1 MKPSMFVVMCQQQV
15 TPPFIGRPSPQM
27 SVCHT
32 FYTVGHYFSH
42 LCPPR
47 TCMSL
52 HCSCEVFRAMF
63 ADSSV
68 ADGSPLVLSDVKP
81 IIFMAVLE
89 YVYTNCCSLSTP
101 SVSVECVWW
110 VGAVGVSSCPTSVR
124 GSCMHVRMYVCMY
137 VGECIVH
144 QLNF

>member
-1 MKPSMFVVMCQQQV
+1 MLF
-15 TPPFIGRPSPQM
+15 
-27 SVCHT
+27 
-32 FYTVGHYFSH
+32 
-42 LCPPR
+42 
-47 TCMSL
+47 

-101 SVSVECVWW
+101 SVSV
-110 VGAVGVSSCPTSVR
+110 
-124 GSCMHVRMYVCMY
+124 
-137 VGECIVH
+137 
-144 QLNF
+144 